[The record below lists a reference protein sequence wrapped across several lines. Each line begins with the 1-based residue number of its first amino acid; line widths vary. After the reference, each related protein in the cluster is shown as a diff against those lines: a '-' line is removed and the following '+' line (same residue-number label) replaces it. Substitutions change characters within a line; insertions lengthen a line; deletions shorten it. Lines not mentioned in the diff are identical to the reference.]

1 MSLPAIEVSH
11 LTKRFVIHHDHS
23 DSLKEI
29 LLGRITRRHER
40 TEEFLALDDVS
51 LSVPAGSV
59 FGLIGPNGAGKSTLL
74 KCLAKI
80 YEPDSG
86 SIVVRG
92 RMSSLLELGTGFH
105 PDLTGRENVF
115 LNASILGLS
124 RKAIAHR
131 FDDIVAFAELER
143 FIDNP
148 IKTYSSG
155 MVVRLGFSV
164 ATCVEPEIL
173 LVDEVLA
180 VGDTRFKRKSRER
193 MENLLTSGCTIVLVA
208 HDLGT
213 IRSLCTEAASL
224 VDSKVRCLGTAADVV
239 DDYTKLMA
247 EADRAASGGAG
258 QGGSDAGERFAA
270 AGTIIRSSLLDAMGT
285 EVDAVEPN
293 APFAVRVVVDAGRCP
308 DEAIL
313 TLSLRSGDGTL
324 LSFLTSNEVLSSLP
338 SRGEVVA
345 EATLDGLR
353 LASGQ
358 YEVTVGV
365 RDSRT
370 GQIVDRADRALRF
383 AVTGSSAA
391 GYLTPVTTWT
401 RRQVGSDLAAELRT
415 R

>member
-1 MSLPAIEVSH
+1 MSPAIEVSH

-23 DSLKEI
+23 DSLKEM
-29 LLGRITRRHER
+29 LLGRITRRQER
-40 TEEFLALDDVS
+40 SEEFLALDDVS

-80 YEPDSG
+80 YEPDAG

-124 RKAIAHR
+124 RKAIARR

-213 IRSLCTEAASL
+213 IRSLCSEAASL

-247 EADRAASGGAG
+247 EADRAASGGGG
-258 QGGSDAGERFAA
+258 QGGSDGERFAA
-270 AGTIIRSSLLDAMGT
+270 AGTIVRSSLCDTSGA
-285 EVDAVEPN
+285 EVDAVEPS
-293 APFAVRVVVDAGRCP
+293 APFVVRVVVDAARCP
-308 DEAIL
+308 ADAIL

-324 LSFLTSNEVLSSLP
+324 LSFLTSNEVLTSLP
-338 SRGEVVA
+338 SHGEVVA
-345 EATLDGLR
+345 EAALEGLR

-365 RDSRT
+365 RDART
-370 GQIVDRADRALRF
+370 SQIVDRADRAMRF
-383 AVTGSSAA
+383 AVTGKAAA
-391 GYLTPVTTWT
+391 GYVSPVTTWS
-401 RRQVGSDLAAELRT
+401 RRELGSDVAAELRT